1 MTILKTL
8 LISCV
13 LSLLLTACNQKHGYE
28 GEYKFEQSASIDAV
42 DEAMG
47 VLMELLGGNGAQ
59 LVVIGPDYIEV
70 EGKRTTFD
78 KIYAK
83 KSGSQSF
90 LVFVDN
96 GKEEI
101 WKIESDGQVLT
112 QNAGFFQLRMRRVD
126 DL

>member
-1 MTILKTL
+1 MTTLKPL
-8 LISCV
+8 LMSCV
-13 LSLLLTACNQKHGYE
+13 LSLFLIACSQKHGYE

-47 VLMELLGGNGAQ
+47 ALMELLGGNGAQ
-59 LVVIGPDYIEV
+59 LVVIGPDYIEI
-70 EGKRTTFD
+70 EGKRTTFE

-90 LVFVDN
+90 LVFVEN

-101 WKIESDGQVLT
+101 WKIENEGQVLT
-112 QNAGFFQLRMRRVD
+112 QNAGFFQLRMRRVG

>member
-1 MTILKTL
+1 MTIVKSLFIACVVSL
-8 LISCV
+8 LIIGCS
-13 LSLLLTACNQKHGYE
+13 AKHGYE
-28 GEYKFEQSASIDAV
+28 GEYQFEQSASIDAV

-47 VLMELLGGNGAQ
+47 ALMELLGGDGAQ
-59 LVVIGPDYIEV
+59 LIVIGPDYIEI

-90 LVFVDN
+90 LVFVED

-101 WKIESDGQVLT
+101 WKIENDGQLLT
-112 QNAGFFQLRMRRVD
+112 QNAGFFQLRMRRVGG
-126 DL
+126 L